1 MYKAIIPLL
10 EMKLN
15 NTQLTA
21 AKPCIKFIES
31 PYSYKKKKIG

>member
-21 AKPCIKFIES
+21 GKPCTKFIKS